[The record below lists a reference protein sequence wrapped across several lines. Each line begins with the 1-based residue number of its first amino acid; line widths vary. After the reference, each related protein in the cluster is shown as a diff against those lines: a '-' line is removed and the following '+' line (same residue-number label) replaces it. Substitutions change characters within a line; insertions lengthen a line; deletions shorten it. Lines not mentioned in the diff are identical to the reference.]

1 MHIEQLDYFL
11 HVVESGSINAT
22 ANKYFMTQQAINASL
37 KKLERE
43 IGSPLLI
50 RSHKGIELTPQGHIF
65 YHYAQTI
72 LSEYEEL
79 LNSLEKYEAENSDV
93 VGNISIFTS
102 SIFTEML
109 LPRVCSDFMRIYPK
123 TMVKVL
129 EIPNTE
135 ILEYFFARYSKLC
148 FLTTSME
155 NLTALLSENKNEKI
169 KYLPLMEDEIVIVA
183 RPDNPLVKYKKVN
196 FEELEEI
203 YVKENMHFSLYQTYP
218 FNNSEVALKHALSI
232 SNNPEIHKQFLSNNI
247 TTTYMPKMAFDLQF
261 KPEGFISI
269 PSEGLQRVVHG
280 MLYWDEETDEDN
292 ELIKKFVEFLKKYFE
307 HHYGKKKL

>member
-1 MHIEQLDYFL
+1 MHIDQLEYFL

-65 YHYAQTI
+65 AYYAQNI
-72 LSEYEEL
+72 LEKYEEML
-79 LNSLEKYEAENSDV
+79 RNLEVYEAENSDV

-102 SIFTEML
+102 SIFTEIL
-109 LPRVCSDFMRIYPK
+109 LPKVCSDFMRIYPK

-148 FLTTSME
+148 FLTTSSE
-155 NLTALLSENKNEKI
+155 NLTALLSKNQNEKI
-169 KYLPLMEDEIVIVA
+169 KYLPLLEDEIVIVA
-183 RPDNPLVKYKKVN
+183 RPDNPLVKYKKIN
-196 FEELEEI
+196 FNELEQI

-218 FNNSEVALKHALSI
+218 FNNSEVALTNALST

-247 TTTYMPKMAFDLQF
+247 ITTYMPRMAFEMQF
-261 KPEGFISI
+261 KPEGFIAI
-269 PSEGLQRVVHG
+269 PSEGLQQVVHG
-280 MLYWDEETDEDN
+280 MLYWDEATDEDN
-292 ELIKKFVEFLKKYFE
+292 ELIKKFVEFLKKHFE
-307 HHYGKKKL
+307 NNYGKGQK